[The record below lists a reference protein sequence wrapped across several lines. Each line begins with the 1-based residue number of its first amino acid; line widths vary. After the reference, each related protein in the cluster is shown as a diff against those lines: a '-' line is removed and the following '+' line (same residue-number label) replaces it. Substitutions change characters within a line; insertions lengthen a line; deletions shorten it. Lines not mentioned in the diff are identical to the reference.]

1 MTGNT
6 FNVKIKKSVFA
17 WLIESS
23 GWTYK
28 EIADKI
34 GISERIVSDWKSE
47 KEEVEIPIN
56 KVEIISNTIKRPL
69 AAFFISSPPKE
80 PELPKDFRK
89 LPSNQV
95 SSYSKETLLSI
106 RKARRLQKIGNKL
119 LKTLD
124 RPASGDVNKYS
135 LSDNPEQVAIF
146 ERGLSGIS
154 IKEQISWKDERVA
167 LSKWRNWAESKN
179 ILVFQMKMPMEDGRG
194 FTLSDGLPYVIVL
207 NHSDSIRGRL
217 FSLFHE
223 YAHILLKEPVI
234 CNFESNTSSNPSIR
248 KIENWCDRFA
258 GAFILPKA
266 ELANEIGVLEKIKSG
281 GISEGAKE
289 ISRRYKISE
298 QGALVRLRNLNY
310 INTEQYGR
318 EYLRIVKEIE
328 DYLKKKKEEESEKER
343 GGGLPGDKRCY
354 VEKGEKFVSLVLESS
369 NKGIISEPDAM
380 DYLDIKVKNFE
391 KIKEA

>member
-23 GWTYK
+23 GWTYN

-34 GISERIVSDWKSE
+34 GISERIVTDWKSG
-47 KEEVEIPIN
+47 KEEIEIPIN

-69 AAFFISSPPKE
+69 AAFFIASPPKE

-89 LPSNQV
+89 LPNNQV

-119 LKTLD
+119 LRTLD
-124 RPASGDVNKYS
+124 RPASGIINQYR
-135 LSDNPEQVAIF
+135 LSDNPEQVAIL
-146 ERGLSGIS
+146 ERRFSGIS
-154 IKEQISWKDERVA
+154 IKEQISWKDEGVA
-167 LSKWRNWAESKN
+167 LSRWRNWAESKN
-179 ILVFQMKMPMEDGRG
+179 ILVFQMKLRMEDGRG
-194 FTLSDGLPYVIVL
+194 FTLSDDLPYVIVL
-207 NHSDSIRGRL
+207 NQSDSKRGRL

-234 CNFESNTSSNPSIR
+234 CNFESNISSNPNIR

-258 GAFILPKA
+258 GAFILPKS
-266 ELANEIGVLEKIKSG
+266 ELANEINLLGKIKSG
-281 GISEGAKE
+281 AISEGAKE

-310 INTEQYGR
+310 INNEQYSR
-318 EYLRIVKEIE
+318 EYLRIAKEIE

-369 NKGIISEPDAM
+369 SKGIISEPDAM

-391 KIKEA
+391 KIREA